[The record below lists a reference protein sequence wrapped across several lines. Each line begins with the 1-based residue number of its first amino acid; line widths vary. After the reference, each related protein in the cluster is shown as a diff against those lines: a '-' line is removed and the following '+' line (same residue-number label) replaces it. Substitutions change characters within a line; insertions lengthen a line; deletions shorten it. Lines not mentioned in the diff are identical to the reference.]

1 LELRRIL
8 GTELDVSPICF
19 GMMYGSDARKDPEL
33 KKKALRRGLES
44 GINFVHSCMEYG
56 TWPVLADVLDDWPER
71 RQLVHAIKMILP
83 EDEDANIFYPDKFRR
98 RVEDHL
104 AALRT
109 DRIDI
114 LQYQWRVAPGTDIP
128 PLDLFRRVID
138 DVVATFE
145 MLRDEGKAGY
155 LMVFPNASC
164 KMEVIETGHFSGMI
178 AVCNLARLDFGALY
192 TELERRNMGLLGFSP
207 LQGGSLTDRHD
218 RYPVGESGDRRSSE
232 FYEVE
237 YEKRE
242 RIVACFGDEIG
253 PSMTSFA
260 LRALL
265 STPVIGSLIAG
276 MSTAD
281 QVDEIVSAVQ
291 QPALPPDIFERAVEL
306 WHNELEPLE
315 RP

>member
-1 LELRRIL
+1 MELRRLL

-33 KKKALRRGLES
+33 KKQALRRGLES

-71 RQLVHAIKMILP
+71 KQLVHAIKMILP
-83 EDEDANIFYPDKFRR
+83 EDEDNNRFYPDKFRR
-98 RVEDHL
+98 RVDDHL
-104 AALRT
+104 TALRT

-145 MLRDEGKAGY
+145 TLRNEGKAGY

-218 RYPVGESGDRRSSE
+218 RHPVGESGDRRSGE

-237 YEKRE
+237 YKKRE
-242 RIVACFGDEIG
+242 RIVACFRDEIG

-265 STPVIGSLIAG
+265 STPVMGSLIAG

-291 QPALPPDIFERAVEL
+291 QPALLPDIFERAVEL

>member
-1 LELRRIL
+1 MEQRRIL

-19 GMMYGSDARKDPEL
+19 GMMYGSDARKNPEL
-33 KKKALRRGLES
+33 KKQALRRGLES
-44 GINFVHSCMEYG
+44 GVNFIHSCMEYG
-56 TWPVLADVLDDWPER
+56 TWPVLADVLDDWPQR

-83 EDEDANIFYPDKFRR
+83 EDEDGNRFFPDKFRR

-109 DRIDI
+109 ERIDI
-114 LQYQWRVAPGTDIP
+114 LQYQWRVAPGTDME
-128 PLDLFRRVID
+128 PLALFRRVID

-145 MLRDEGKAGY
+145 SLRDEGKAGY
-155 LMVFPNASC
+155 LMVFPSASC

-218 RYPVGESGDRRSSE
+218 RHPAGKAGDRRSGE
-232 FYEVE
+232 FYEKE
-237 YEKRE
+237 YEKRK
-242 RIVACFGDEIG
+242 RIVAYFGDEIG

-265 STPVIGSLIAG
+265 STPVVGSLIAG

-281 QVDEIVSAVQ
+281 QVDEIVSAVE
-291 QPALPPDIFERAVEL
+291 QPALPPDTFERAVEL
-306 WHNELEPLE
+306 WRTQLEPLE
-315 RP
+315 NA